1 MISESR
7 AFFPIGSF
15 SPIAS
20 IAASLKMILVLSVEK
35 SLEKKR
41 PFFISI
47 PNVSKKSAFT
57 AMI

>member
-1 MISESR
+1 MISEFC

-20 IAASLKMILVLSVEK
+20 MAASLKMILALSLEK

-41 PFFISI
+41 PSFISI